1 MTSCVAGCQQGNG
14 NPLFAAASMVSPLTA
29 GQRPRCSR
37 KYRDERV
44 SPLCLPATGR
54 KIAVLAAGGRNRG
67 PLKFSGPGKTHSFRF
82 NNLQKNPL
90 KFSGPGISATDS

>member
-1 MTSCVAGCQQGNG
+1 MRACLAAWRGGAG
-14 NPLFAAASMVSPLTA
+14 NPLFAAASMVSTLTA
-29 GQRPRCSR
+29 GQRPGCSR
-37 KYRDERV
+37 KYRNERV

-54 KIAVLAAGGRNRG
+54 KIVVLAAGGRNRG
-67 PLKFSGPGKTHSFRF
+67 PLKFSEPGRTHSFRF